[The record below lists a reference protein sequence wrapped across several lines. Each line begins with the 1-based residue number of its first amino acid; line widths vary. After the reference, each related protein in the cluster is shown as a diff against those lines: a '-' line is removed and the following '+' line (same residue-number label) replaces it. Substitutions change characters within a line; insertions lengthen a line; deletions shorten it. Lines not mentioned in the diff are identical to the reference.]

1 MEPMYRFVCLFL
13 VLGGAR
19 EAAEPSLNRKVAVAA
34 NTLGMQRYRAGELRG
49 AAEQFRVA
57 IDSDASY
64 VVAHYNLACVASR
77 VGDTSTALKELTWLS
92 EDKDPMSRAKLE
104 KAKSDPDLD
113 YVSSLPAARELLG
126 LPAFEKT
133 RPSVW
138 LTERSGTWSTELP
151 DAACSERSYTV
162 TFKDDGNLSL
172 KVHEKCGDKLAD
184 GEFHGK
190 LSLTPVS
197 VVVSDW
203 KQWPGDVPLSFTE
216 CPGLSGN
223 GACFILAG
231 SKSQLGP
238 FHRGLPLP
246 RDPHHRQLA
255 GPIR

>member
-1 MEPMYRFVCLFL
+1 MYRILCLWMGL
-13 VLGGAR
+13 SAAAL
-19 EAAEPSLNRKVAVAA
+19 AEPSLNRRVAAAA

-77 VGDTSTALKELTWLS
+77 VGDTTTALKELAWLA
-92 EDKDPMSRAKLE
+92 EDKDPTSRAKLE

-113 YVSSLPAARELLG
+113 YLSALPAARELLG
-126 LPAFEKT
+126 RTPFEKT

-151 DAACSERSYTV
+151 DSTCSERSYTLV
-162 TFKDDGNLSL
+162 FRDDGNLIL

-184 GEFHGK
+184 GEFRGH

-197 VVVSDW
+197 VVVSEW
-203 KQWPGDVPLSFTE
+203 KQWPGDVPLTFTE
-216 CPGLSGN
+216 CPGLTGN
-223 GACFILAG
+223 GACFVLAG
-231 SKSQLGP
+231 PKSTLGP